1 MKRES
6 GMYGTLIMVCGS
18 VRSETEKDQTLYMIE
33 KKVSNLL
40 CCESRQ
46 NCPTW
51 VEVGIAQRRL
61 PYLFQPLFQAHQV
74 QNAIGN
80 EKDKCTC
87 KKFAW
92 F

>member
-6 GMYGTLIMVCGS
+6 GMSGKLIMVCGS
-18 VRSETEKDQTLYMIE
+18 VRLEKKDRTLYRIE

-51 VEVGIAQRRL
+51 VEVRIAPRVVL
-61 PYLFQPLFQAHQV
+61 PLLT
-74 QNAIGN
+74 
-80 EKDKCTC
+80 E
-87 KKFAW
+87 
-92 F
+92 